1 MILFPAVYV
10 LVCSLL
16 SYTHSNQNNFLLLRL
31 LIFIHAA
38 FLNLDE
44 DVEAKES
51 HTPTSVVVFHK
62 CGILINSVNS
72 TNMDL
77 VVRSFIAIL
86 L

>member
-1 MILFPAVYV
+1 MILFPEVYV

-16 SYTHSNQNNFLLLRL
+16 SYTLSNQNNFLLLRL

-38 FLNLDE
+38 FPNLDD

-51 HTPTSVVVFHK
+51 HATINVVVSHK
-62 CGILINSVNS
+62 CGTLINSVNS
-72 TNMDL
+72 TNTDL